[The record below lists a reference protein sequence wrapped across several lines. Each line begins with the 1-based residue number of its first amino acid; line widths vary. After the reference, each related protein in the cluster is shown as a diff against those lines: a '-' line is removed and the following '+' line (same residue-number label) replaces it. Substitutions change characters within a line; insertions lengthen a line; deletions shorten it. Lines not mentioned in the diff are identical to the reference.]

1 MQAAG
6 GIEQQVREFIRAN
19 FLYGRVCCIKDDDS
33 LASNGIIDSI
43 GVIQL
48 VAFLEETYSIKVEDE
63 ELTPEHLDSI
73 RSIITYL
80 RRKRSSSEASSAE
93 VKSLNEDKSRNEEQA

>member
-6 GIEQQVREFIRAN
+6 GIEHQVREFIRTN
-19 FLYGRVCCIKDDDS
+19 FLYGRVRCIEDDDS

-48 VAFLEETYSIKVEDE
+48 VAFLEETYSIEVADE

-73 RSIITYL
+73 RSIIAYL
-80 RRKRSSSEASSAE
+80 HRKRSSSEAASAE
-93 VKSLNEDKSRNEEQA
+93 VKSLNEDKSLNEEQA